1 MTAVLYL
8 DVYFAVNFF
17 MDFLLL
23 LLVRKILGI
32 CAENRR
38 MAPGRTM
45 RLAAA
50 AAAGA
55 FWACAE
61 AVIRLPGEPCFWK
74 TAASWA
80 GAGAVMTALAFGWQS
95 PGEGLRCLA
104 DLWISGA
111 AAGGVLEAVEEA
123 AGRAGGSGRFPL
135 EGVIFGGL
143 GIFFCGRAGAGYLQQ
158 RFRMQNR
165 ICQAVIRYRGKTKTL
180 PALWDTGNTLYEP
193 YGHQPVHVMSP
204 EAGRELFEPLSRVI
218 YIPFRSV
225 GTSYG
230 LIPGIQ
236 ADEMEIW
243 QNGKL
248 VKTCIRPWIAVSRE
262 PLSSCHQYEMLLH
275 GEQ

>member
-23 LLVRKILGI
+23 LLVRRLLGI
-32 CAENRR
+32 CAENRK
-38 MAPGRTM
+38 MAPGRTL

-50 AAAGA
+50 AGVGA

-61 AVIRLPGEPCFWK
+61 AVIRLPGEPCLWAA
-74 TAASWA
+74 AASWT
-80 GAGAVMTALAFGWQS
+80 GAGLVMTALAFGRQS

-104 DLWISGA
+104 ALWMSGA
-111 AAGGVLEAVEEA
+111 AAGGVLEAVREA
-123 AGRAGGSGRFPL
+123 VGKAGISGQFPL
-135 EGVIFGGL
+135 EGVILGGM

-165 ICQAVIRYRGKTKTL
+165 ICQAVIHYHGKTKIL

-204 EAGRELFEPLSRVI
+204 EAGKELFETLSRVI

-262 PLSSCHQYEMLLH
+262 PLSSRHQYEMLLH

>member
-1 MTAVLYL
+1 M
-8 DVYFAVNFF
+8 
-17 MDFLLL
+17 
-23 LLVRKILGI
+23 
-32 CAENRR
+32 
-38 MAPGRTM
+38 
-45 RLAAA
+45 
-50 AAAGA
+50 
-55 FWACAE
+55 
-61 AVIRLPGEPCFWK
+61 
-74 TAASWA
+74 
-80 GAGAVMTALAFGWQS
+80 
-95 PGEGLRCLA
+95 
-104 DLWISGA
+104 
-111 AAGGVLEAVEEA
+111 
-123 AGRAGGSGRFPL
+123 
-135 EGVIFGGL
+135 IFGGL